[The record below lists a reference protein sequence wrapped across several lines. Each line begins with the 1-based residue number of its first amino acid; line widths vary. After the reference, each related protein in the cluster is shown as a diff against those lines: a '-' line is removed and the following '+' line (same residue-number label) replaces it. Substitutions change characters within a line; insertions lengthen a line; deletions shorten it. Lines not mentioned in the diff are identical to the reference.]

1 MFIITPSAADKMK
14 DMAAKPEKENFKLTI
29 CSSGVGC
36 GGPSLKVDM
45 RIPMDNDV
53 IETVNGIQIHVRAN
67 IYENLKGSE
76 IDAED
81 TFWGKRLHVKTS
93 YGCI

>member
-1 MFIITPSAADKMK
+1 MFKITPSAINMMK
-14 DMAAKPEKENFKLTI
+14 EMAVNPEKENLKLTI

-45 RIPMDNDV
+45 RIPMENDV
-53 IETVNGIQIHVRAN
+53 IEKVNGIQIHIRAN

-76 IDAED
+76 IDAEE
-81 TFWGKRLHVKTS
+81 TFWGKRLHVRTT
-93 YGCI
+93 YGCM

>member
-1 MFIITPSAADKMK
+1 MFTVTPAAVEMIN
-14 DMAAKPEKENFKLTI
+14 DMVSNSENEKLKLTI

-45 RIPMDNDV
+45 RTILKDDIV
-53 IETVNGIQIHVRAN
+53 ETINGQTFRIRTIIHK
-67 IYENLKGSE
+67 NLEGSE

-93 YGCI
+93 YKCL